1 MRTRPI
7 EGHLRV
13 LCRFAGCGS
22 TDIAVGGPF
31 FGCRG
36 RLELGTR
43 LGALCMSSAGRRPCR
58 GVCEPEFDIAV
69 SRIRAAMDSALARPT
84 SFAYSLGF
92 GLVCPGREYIC
103 GSGDFIG
110 SEYLLTPNTSW
121 LAK

>member
-1 MRTRPI
+1 
-7 EGHLRV
+7 
-13 LCRFAGCGS
+13 
-22 TDIAVGGPF
+22 
-31 FGCRG
+31 
-36 RLELGTR
+36 
-43 LGALCMSSAGRRPCR
+43 
-58 GVCEPEFDIAV
+58 
-69 SRIRAAMDSALARPT
+69 MDSALARPT